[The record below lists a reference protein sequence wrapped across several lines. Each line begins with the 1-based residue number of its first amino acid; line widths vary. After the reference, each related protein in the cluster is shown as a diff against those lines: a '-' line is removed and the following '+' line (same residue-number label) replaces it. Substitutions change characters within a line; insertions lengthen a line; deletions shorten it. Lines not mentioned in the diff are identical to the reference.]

1 MKKILCAVALL
12 IAANTA
18 FSQDK
23 LIRRAQSLIEE
34 NKLDEAQTTITEAL
48 TSGKTKKMALAWD
61 VQGDLYQR
69 IFGAELNKA
78 AANQPL
84 DTMKFATNLYACIDA
99 YENIITIN

>member
-34 NKLDEAQTTITEAL
+34 NKLDDQITLAGSFCAGKCNREGVTVTVDDEIFAGL
-48 TSGKTKKMALAWD
+48 TEEKFPAFFEKKVLGKLKSEG
-61 VQGDLYQR
+61 V
-69 IFGAELNKA
+69 F
-78 AANQPL
+78 
-84 DTMKFATNLYACIDA
+84 
-99 YENIITIN
+99 